1 MSTARTSWARI
12 AIVGPT
18 HPYKGG
24 VAQHTTELA
33 HRLAERGHSVRIESW
48 SRQYPARLYPG
59 RQRVSHPETEPFA
72 ATAYPLSWCRPDSW
86 VRLGRRLYHSAD
98 AVIIVVVTPI
108 QAPAYLGILAG
119 LRPAG
124 TMIAGLR
131 PATGPRAAGPA
142 VLALCHNVLPH
153 ERRAGDEPLIR
164 AVLRRVSGVVVHTS
178 AEAEQ
183 ARALTD
189 RPVAVAVMAPHLRT
203 WREMDTADG
212 DIRPS
217 TDGDGAGDRAGDR
230 AGDGDRVRRRL
241 LFFGL
246 IRPYKGLDILL
257 RALAAGP
264 PDVCLTVAGEF
275 WGGVERTRELVAEL
289 GLTARV
295 ELRPGYV
302 SVTDVP
308 ALFATA
314 DALVLPYRAGTA
326 TQNVDLAHLH
336 GLPVVATRVGG
347 LAETV
352 RDGVDGLLAA
362 PGDSVSLAGTLRRL
376 YEPGVLKALRAR
388 VVPPD
393 ADAAWARYLD
403 VVMGATG
410 AR

>member
-1 MSTARTSWARI
+1 M
-12 AIVGPT
+12 
-18 HPYKGG
+18 
-24 VAQHTTELA
+24 
-33 HRLAERGHSVRIESW
+33 
-48 SRQYPARLYPG
+48 
-59 RQRVSHPETEPFA
+59 
-72 ATAYPLSWCRPDSW
+72 
-86 VRLGRRLYHSAD
+86 
-98 AVIIVVVTPI
+98 
-108 QAPAYLGILAG
+108 
-119 LRPAG
+119 
-124 TMIAGLR
+124 
-131 PATGPRAAGPA
+131 
-142 VLALCHNVLPH
+142 
-153 ERRAGDEPLIR
+153 
-164 AVLRRVSGVVVHTS
+164 
-178 AEAEQ
+178 
-183 ARALTD
+183 
-189 RPVAVAVMAPHLRT
+189 
-203 WREMDTADG
+203 
-212 DIRPS
+212 
-217 TDGDGAGDRAGDR
+217 
-230 AGDGDRVRRRL
+230 
-241 LFFGL
+241 FFGL
-246 IRPYKGLDILL
+246 IRPYKGLDVLL

-376 YEPGVLKALRAR
+376 YEPGALKALRAR
-388 VVPPD
+388 VAPPD

-403 VVMGATG
+403 VVMGAMG
-410 AR
+410 AH